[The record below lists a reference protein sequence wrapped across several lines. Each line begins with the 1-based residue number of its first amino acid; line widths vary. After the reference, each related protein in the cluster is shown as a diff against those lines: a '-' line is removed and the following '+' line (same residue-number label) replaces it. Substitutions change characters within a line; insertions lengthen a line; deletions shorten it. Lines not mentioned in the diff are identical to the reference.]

1 MIVPERVLEHLAQ
14 RLVLV
19 GDDVVRVLA
28 QRLQALDVR
37 VDRAAEDRPRA
48 HDRDLDRQVLQR
60 PRPRPQQ
67 RCHLRPRLDLEDAHR
82 VRDLDRVVGLRVVV
96 RNPREVHPRPA
107 HPPDLLHAALDRR
120 QHPQPEQVDLQEAR
134 VRARVLVPLAE
145 LAALHRRRQHRA
157 AVDQRPRR
165 DDHPARVLRE
175 MARQPVGLVAQPR
188 QPRPAPGQAVIRRR
202 RRVRLVRLGLVRPLA
217 VDHRQP
223 LRRAHRERARR
234 ARRDR

>member
-1 MIVPERVLEHLAQ
+1 MIVPSVSFSTVSQ

-19 GDDVVRVLA
+19 GHDVVRVLA
-28 QRLQALDVR
+28 QGLQALDVR

-60 PRPRPQQ
+60 LRPRPQQ
-67 RCHLRPRLDLEDAHR
+67 RRHLRPRLDLEDAHR
-82 VRDLDRVVGLRVVV
+82 VRDLDRVVGRLVVV
-96 RNPREVHPRPA
+96 RDPRQVHPRPA
-107 HPPDLLHAALDRR
+107 HAPDLLHAALDRR

-165 DDHPARVLRE
+165 DDHPARVLGE
-175 MARQPVGLVAQPR
+175 MPRQPVGLVAQPR
-188 QPRPAPGQAVIRRR
+188 QPRPAPGQAVVGGR
-202 RRVRLVRLGLVRPLA
+202 RRVGLVRLGLVRPLA

-223 LRRAHRERARR
+223 LRSCSSRTRSR